1 MIRDVIATGAWLQ
14 VDGGSS
20 YRPYFNMNSGNP
32 AVGQVRY
39 SGNDQQLQVY
49 DGNSWLNLQSTIACV
64 NTSQAANEVLVWA
77 QKKMAEERDL
87 DALMARHPGLQD
99 LKEKFEL
106 MKALCQSE
114 ETNKH
119 AG

>member
-1 MIRDVIATGAWLQ
+1 MIRDVIANGAWLQ
-14 VDGGSS
+14 VENGSS
-20 YRPYFNMNSGNP
+20 YRPYFSMTSSNP

-39 SGNDQQLQVY
+39 NGQDQHLQVY
-49 DGNSWLNLQSTIACV
+49 DGNQWANLQTNTACV

-87 DALMARHPGLQD
+87 DALMARHPGLRD
-99 LKEKFEL
+99 LKEKFEI
-106 MKALCQSE
+106 MKALCQTE
-114 ETNKH
+114 EANQH